1 MSYFSTIDGD
11 DVANFSHPFT
21 LDLFF
26 DINRL
31 DQVAI
36 SPILY
41 DQLFHVKVFSAVF
54 MCFQFGFAFF
64 WQKDFGAKA
73 ARNMWVKLAP
83 GGNIIKFDSAIQL
96 IQL

>member
-1 MSYFSTIDGD
+1 MTQMSYFSTIDGD

-36 SPILY
+36 SPIFY
-41 DQLFHVKVFSAVF
+41 EQLFHMKVFV
-54 MCFQFGFAFF
+54 QFLCAYNLG
-64 WQKDFGAKA
+64 
-73 ARNMWVKLAP
+73 L
-83 GGNIIKFDSAIQL
+83 
-96 IQL
+96 